1 MSKFINVGIVGLG
14 QVGIYLYNELKNKI
28 KEIEKIIS
36 KELNETLISINEYKE
51 LTKPISPENS
61 IGRVSRMDAIN
72 NKSVMEESLRKLE
85 AKYEKL
91 KFIKTQT
98 QNEDFGM
105 CLKCKNQIPLGRIM
119 IIPESRFCVK
129 CV

>member
-1 MSKFINVGIVGLG
+1 M
-14 QVGIYLYNELKNKI
+14 EKNKI
-28 KEIEKIIS
+28 NEIEKIIS

-105 CLKCKNQIPLGRIM
+105 CLKCKNEIPLGRIM

>member
-1 MSKFINVGIVGLG
+1 M
-14 QVGIYLYNELKNKI
+14 EKNKI

-98 QNEDFGM
+98 RNEDFGM
-105 CLKCKNQIPLGRIM
+105 CLKCKNEIPLGRIM

>member
-1 MSKFINVGIVGLG
+1 M
-14 QVGIYLYNELKNKI
+14 EKNKI

-36 KELNETLISINEYKE
+36 KELDETLISINEYKE
-51 LTKPISPENS
+51 LTKPIKPENS

>member
-1 MSKFINVGIVGLG
+1 MK
-14 QVGIYLYNELKNKI
+14 KNKI

-105 CLKCKNQIPLGRIM
+105 CLKCKNEIPLGRIM

>member
-1 MSKFINVGIVGLG
+1 M
-14 QVGIYLYNELKNKI
+14 EKNKI

-72 NKSVMEESLRKLE
+72 NKSVMKESLRKLE

-105 CLKCKNQIPLGRIM
+105 CLKCKNEIPLGRIM

>member
-1 MSKFINVGIVGLG
+1 M
-14 QVGIYLYNELKNKI
+14 EKNKI
-28 KEIEKIIS
+28 KEIEKIIL
-36 KELNETLISINEYKE
+36 KELDETLISINEYKE
-51 LTKPISPENS
+51 LTKPIKPENS

>member
-1 MSKFINVGIVGLG
+1 MEKKKRKQL
-14 QVGIYLYNELKNKI
+14 
-28 KEIEKIIS
+28 EKIID
-36 KELNETLISINEYKE
+36 KEIKENILSIEEYKK
-51 LTKPISPENS
+51 LTKPISPENA

-105 CLKCKNQIPLGRIM
+105 CLKCKKQIPLGRIM

>member
-1 MSKFINVGIVGLG
+1 M
-14 QVGIYLYNELKNKI
+14 EKNKI

-51 LTKPISPENS
+51 LTKPICPENS

-105 CLKCKNQIPLGRIM
+105 CLKCKNEIPLGRIM

>member
-1 MSKFINVGIVGLG
+1 M
-14 QVGIYLYNELKNKI
+14 EKNKI
-28 KEIEKIIS
+28 KEIEKNIS

-72 NKSVMEESLRKLE
+72 NKSVMEESLRKLKL
-85 AKYEKL
+85 KYKKL

-98 QNEDFGM
+98 QKEDFGI
-105 CLKCKNQIPLGRIM
+105 CLKCKKEIPLGRIM

>member
-1 MSKFINVGIVGLG
+1 M
-14 QVGIYLYNELKNKI
+14 EKNKI
-28 KEIEKIIS
+28 KEIEKIIL
-36 KELNETLISINEYKE
+36 KELDETLISINEYKE
-51 LTKPISPENS
+51 LTKPIKPENS

-98 QNEDFGM
+98 QNEDFGI

>member
-1 MSKFINVGIVGLG
+1 
-14 QVGIYLYNELKNKI
+14 
-28 KEIEKIIS
+28 
-36 KELNETLISINEYKE
+36 
-51 LTKPISPENS
+51 
-61 IGRVSRMDAIN
+61 MDAIN

>member
-1 MSKFINVGIVGLG
+1 M
-14 QVGIYLYNELKNKI
+14 EKNKI

-36 KELNETLISINEYKE
+36 KELNETLISIYKYKE

-98 QNEDFGM
+98 QNEDFGI

>member
-1 MSKFINVGIVGLG
+1 M
-14 QVGIYLYNELKNKI
+14 EKNKI

-36 KELNETLISINEYKE
+36 KELNDTLISINEYKE

-98 QNEDFGM
+98 QNENFGM

>member
-1 MSKFINVGIVGLG
+1 MNLKEKETFTKILNEEILTTEKSVLK
-14 QVGIYLYNELKNKI
+14 YNELC
-28 KEIEKIIS
+28 
-36 KELNETLISINEYKE
+36 
-51 LTKPISPENS
+51 KPISPDNA

>member
-1 MSKFINVGIVGLG
+1 M
-14 QVGIYLYNELKNKI
+14 EKNKI

-61 IGRVSRMDAIN
+61 IGRVSRIDAIN

-105 CLKCKNQIPLGRIM
+105 CLKCKNEIPLGRIM

>member
-1 MSKFINVGIVGLG
+1 M
-14 QVGIYLYNELKNKI
+14 EKNKI

-105 CLKCKNQIPLGRIM
+105 CLKCKNEIPL
-119 IIPESRFCVK
+119 EE
-129 CV
+129 

>member
-1 MSKFINVGIVGLG
+1 M
-14 QVGIYLYNELKNKI
+14 EKNKI

-51 LTKPISPENS
+51 LTKPVSPENS

>member
-1 MSKFINVGIVGLG
+1 M
-14 QVGIYLYNELKNKI
+14 EKNKI

-51 LTKPISPENS
+51 LTKPIKPENS

-98 QNEDFGM
+98 QKKDFGM

>member
-1 MSKFINVGIVGLG
+1 M
-14 QVGIYLYNELKNKI
+14 EKNKI

-105 CLKCKNQIPLGRIM
+105 CLKCKNEIPLGRIM

>member
-1 MSKFINVGIVGLG
+1 MK
-14 QVGIYLYNELKNKI
+14 KNKI

-36 KELNETLISINEYKE
+36 KELYETLISINEYKE

-98 QNEDFGM
+98 QNEDFGI
-105 CLKCKNQIPLGRIM
+105 CLKCKNEIPMGRIM

>member
-1 MSKFINVGIVGLG
+1 M
-14 QVGIYLYNELKNKI
+14 EKNKI

-51 LTKPISPENS
+51 LTKPVSPENS

-98 QNEDFGM
+98 QNEDFGI

>member
-1 MSKFINVGIVGLG
+1 M
-14 QVGIYLYNELKNKI
+14 EKNKI

-51 LTKPISPENS
+51 LTKPIKPENS

>member
-1 MSKFINVGIVGLG
+1 M
-14 QVGIYLYNELKNKI
+14 EKNKI

-72 NKSVMEESLRKLE
+72 NKCVMEESLRKLE

-105 CLKCKNQIPLGRIM
+105 CLKCKNEIPLGRIM
-119 IIPESRFCVK
+119 IIPESRFFVK